1 MGFQRSHLTI
11 GAAALL
17 ALGTYISTNDDPWGF
32 RQSQIEEAVAAQLKD
47 PSSAQFRNWQ
57 KGTNATCGEV
67 NGRNAFGAYSG
78 FSEFVYKDGQVY
90 LKPQSELAMG
100 FLEGKAPPN
109 LEMATEQMK
118 NLTAW
123 LKLAQECYA

>member
-1 MGFQRSHLTI
+1 MAFQRSHLTI

-17 ALGTYISTNDDPWGF
+17 ALGIYISTNDDPWGF
-32 RQSQIEEAVAAQLKD
+32 TQSQIEVAVAAQLKD
-47 PSSAQFRNWQ
+47 PGSAQFRNWQ

-67 NGRNAFGAYSG
+67 NGRNTFGAHSG

-90 LKPQSELAMG
+90 LRPRSELAMG
-100 FLEGKAPPN
+100 FLKGEASPN
-109 LEMATEQMK
+109 LEIATAQMK
-118 NLTAW
+118 DLTAW